1 MIEVLDNMI
10 NKKRVEYEKAR
21 TWKGWKLY
29 EKKKEQGERHL
40 KTYNRMAIFKK
51 RLKDYKEDFIFYTS
65 LRFSLLRG
73 LECIPHLS
81 QGAEI

>member
-1 MIEVLDNMI
+1 M
-10 NKKRVEYEKAR
+10 KKQGPGRVGKVFNILQE
-21 TWKGWKLY
+21 LY

-40 KTYNRMAIFKK
+40 KTCNRMAIFKK

-65 LRFSLLRG
+65 LRFSLLRD